1 MNDVLRYLE
10 ALASGVGYQ
19 DDETLYS
26 FYVAASNQLETN
38 AEREAFRLGALALT
52 ADVADLRLRSWYYT
66 RKFKKAMKNLKGALN

>member
-10 ALASGVGYQ
+10 ALSTGIGYQ

-26 FYVAASNQLETN
+26 FYVAASNRLETK

-52 ADVADLRLRSWYYT
+52 ADVAGMRLRSWYYT
-66 RKFKKAMKNLKGALN
+66 LKFKKAMKGALN